1 MGGQSLLQAAVE
13 RARRV
18 AGNDDKV
25 WLVCGKE
32 HARSMRAHTGLPA
45 SRVLVE
51 PSRRNTAMAVAWAAL
66 RIQAEAPDA
75 VMVMLS
81 ADHHIPDVGRFARAI
96 GRAARAADQAGVLV
110 TLGVEPTRPDT
121 GYGYIKTGRAMG
133 SAHPGLHVVSRFL
146 EKPDAAR
153 AKRFVK
159 NGGYLWNAGIFVWSV
174 STLLEE
180 IEACAPD
187 LHSALA
193 PLRRRPRGRNR
204 SEVEAAYRKAPSLAI
219 DVAVMEAS
227 ERVWTI
233 PVDFAWSDLGTWSS
247 LAMELG
253 VGQEGRRSSRTG
265 KRRAKLEA
273 GPSGRSV
280 HLEGGNRIVDG
291 EVILEDAHANLIWG
305 ADRPIALLG
314 VDDLAVIDTGD
325 VILITKL
332 ERSPDVRKLVATL
345 KEAGRDELT

>member
-1 MGGQSLLQAAVE
+1 
-13 RARRV
+13 
-18 AGNDDKV
+18 
-25 WLVCGKE
+25 
-32 HARSMRAHTGLPA
+32 
-45 SRVLVE
+45 
-51 PSRRNTAMAVAWAAL
+51 
-66 RIQAEAPDA
+66 
-75 VMVMLS
+75 
-81 ADHHIPDVGRFARAI
+81 
-96 GRAARAADQAGVLV
+96 
-110 TLGVEPTRPDT
+110 
-121 GYGYIKTGRAMG
+121 
-133 SAHPGLHVVSRFL
+133 
-146 EKPDAAR
+146 
-153 AKRFVK
+153 
-159 NGGYLWNAGIFVWSV
+159 
-174 STLLEE
+174 
-180 IEACAPD
+180 
-187 LHSALA
+187 
-193 PLRRRPRGRNR
+193 
-204 SEVEAAYRKAPSLAI
+204 
-219 DVAVMEAS
+219 MEAS